1 MPELIHIP
9 GKRPVVLNDGYD
21 PKTPPN
27 PTKQIQIVEPKTKP
41 EGKRK

>member
-21 PKTPPN
+21 PKAPPQ
-27 PTKQIQIVEPKTKP
+27 PKQVEIEQQKIKP